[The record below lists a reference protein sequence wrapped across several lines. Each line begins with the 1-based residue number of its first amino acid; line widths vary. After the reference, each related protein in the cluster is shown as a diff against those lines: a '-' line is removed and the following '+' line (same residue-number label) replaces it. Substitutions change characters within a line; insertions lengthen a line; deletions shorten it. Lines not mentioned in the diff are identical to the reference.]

1 MLEALALK
9 QRDARDIL
17 PLECKVRQEQTIT
30 DQTKIHMLL

>member
-9 QRDARDIL
+9 QRDARAIL
-17 PLECKVRQEQTIT
+17 PLECKVCHEQTIT